1 MGHFVEPGPKMTQT
15 IEPATQ
21 ETEALDREAC
31 WELLKRV
38 AASAP
43 LKRASRLQELLLYV
57 GKSSLKDGR
66 DQVREQEIGA
76 KVFGRPEGYD
86 TGVDNIV
93 RTNVSDLRKR
103 IEAYFHGEG
112 VHEPVV
118 MEIPRGSYL
127 PVFHAR
133 APEMMTAVDLLAA
146 AHALDAESDLPR
158 VTRSKG
164 RWVLVGSIVAA
175 VAIVALS
182 AGCIV
187 LWNQLHTQAR
197 SHSTWTNSPAVAE
210 FWEPMLREK
219 GDVLICA
226 GGNVLAPNATKP
238 ALGVITAG
246 KDIDYPY
253 FSITTV
259 SAVAMLSSLIERG
272 GATPKFAFAATTP
285 LPQFHEH
292 PVILVNAY
300 NNHWTLRLAEPLRFH
315 FSPELGEI
323 NHSILDSARP
333 DVAWKRDTSVPYSS
347 ADDYGLVA
355 RFWDSTTD
363 NWVLILAG
371 IGRNGTEAAAQVAT
385 SSQYLETLKQQAGT
399 DFTNRN
405 IEAVVKVSVIEGKT
419 GAPTIVAVHVW

>member
-1 MGHFVEPGPKMTQT
+1 MTHT
-15 IEPATQ
+15 TEPAPQGT
-21 ETEALDREAC
+21 TSLDREAC

-38 AASAP
+38 ATSAP
-43 LKRASRLQELLLYV
+43 LKRATRLQELLLYL
-57 GKSSLKDGR
+57 GQSSLIDGR
-66 DQVREQEIGA
+66 DQVREHEIGTR
-76 KVFGRPEGYD
+76 VFGRPEDYD
-86 TGVDNIV
+86 TSVDNIV

-112 VHEPVV
+112 ILEPMV

-127 PVFHAR
+127 PVFHPRSQETMNAG
-133 APEMMTAVDLLAA
+133 DLPAA
-146 AHALDAESDLPR
+146 AHALDTEPHLLH
-158 VTRSKG
+158 VTRLARHWMLAAG
-164 RWVLVGSIVAA
+164 IVAA

-187 LWNQLHTQAR
+187 LWNQLRAQAH
-197 SHSTWTNSPAVAE
+197 SSSTWSNSPAEAE

-259 SAVAMLSSLIERG
+259 SSVAMLSSLIERG
-272 GATPKFAFAATTP
+272 GATPRFAFAATTP
-285 LPQFHEH
+285 LPQFQEH

-323 NHSILDSARP
+323 NHSILDQLRP
-333 DVAWKRDTSVPYSS
+333 DVAWKRDMSVPYAS

-371 IGRNGTEAAAQVAT
+371 LGRNGTEAAAQVAT
-385 SSQYLETLKQQAGT
+385 SSQYLELLRKQAGM

-405 IEAVVKVSVIEGKT
+405 VEAVVKVSVIEGKT
-419 GAPTIVAVHVW
+419 GAPSIVAVHVW